1 MVMPASKCAISILPH
16 ETKQVIVTAK
26 EERQAR
32 INIFMLLLDQQLD
45 LKLPPKLRVAPNR
58 CQTSPTSPE
67 HLQKH
72 LGKHKTCENKEVLK
86 VFLFSTCSG
95 VQKAHKAPACHQES

>member
-1 MVMPASKCAISILPH
+1 M
-16 ETKQVIVTAK
+16 AK

-32 INIFMLLLDQQLD
+32 INIFVLLLDQQLD
-45 LKLPPKLRVAPNR
+45 LKLPLKLQVAPNR
-58 CQTSPTSPE
+58 CRTSPTSPE

-86 VFLFSTCSG
+86 VFLFSVYSR
-95 VQKAHKAPACHQES
+95 VQKVHKPSVYYREL